1 MKHINALE
9 VPTTLEDVCDP
20 RRLALLVYDMQVGI
34 TSQVRDGGAITAKVK
49 QVLAAARSAGVRT
62 FFTRHL
68 SLPNEL
74 MGAFQYRM
82 AMAWQRVE
90 DPAKVQPWFLPD
102 SPGFPL
108 VSELR

>member
-9 VPTTLEDVCDP
+9 VPTTLQDVCDP

-34 TSQVRDGGAITAKVK
+34 TSQLKNGDAIIAKINE
-49 QVLAAARSAGVRT
+49 VLATARRAGVRT

-68 SLPNEL
+68 SLPKEL

-82 AMAWQRVE
+82 AMGSA
-90 DPAKVQPWFLPD
+90 
-102 SPGFPL
+102 
-108 VSELR
+108 LRIRLR